1 MSIGAGVAPL
11 LFVDGIISTFG
22 TQVDWMNRRD
32 FLISVGTI
40 AAFGSIPFMRRLTP
54 PKAMTIRNAYSL
66 WYNRPATVDIP
77 GGFCLGYVTSSG
89 EVSVVGVTDRLL
101 LGKKV
106 RLHTFDDASDHGSPS
121 LLKVPSGKHA
131 GHILA
136 CFSNHAT
143 PLLCARTTRPES
155 IESWEETRIID
166 LGRSTY
172 VSLAAFAD
180 GQIILMHTLQ
190 ERTGKYSTGEW
201 RRVVAR
207 TTQDGGDT
215 WSEPVQIAGFGPG
228 TFPYSTPLAVAKDG
242 RCAMSYAIYS
252 AVEKRHQGLT
262 VIVTGDA
269 FQSKVEIPVDLGTEA
284 SADTVPYE
292 TKWLSERVIAV
303 SYSQVSDA
311 GKIALGRVALVDV
324 TRRQLLSNTP
334 VSEVAVHTYA
344 GGVAIAADGLSVVY
358 SPVAGGIVRQ
368 NLETGET
375 VSLVEAGDF
384 SSPSFITSQG
394 QTLIVALKN
403 PSIKTTRLFSAEVL
417 VMPGT

>member
-1 MSIGAGVAPL
+1 MNTPQLCVSLLESVRASGVEPSRYEAGKCLSERGVAPL

-54 PKAMTIRNAYSL
+54 PKAMAIRNAYSL

-136 CFSNHAT
+136 CFSNH
-143 PLLCARTTRPES
+143 
-155 IESWEETRIID
+155 
-166 LGRSTY
+166 
-172 VSLAAFAD
+172 

-384 SSPSFITSQG
+384 SSPSFITSQS